1 MNLSGFEVKPCRS
14 GMAFDVLPRQAMKVD
29 LAKAC
34 QRFREKGFAVEAET
48 PVVAMVRVKGK
59 PVSVYASGR
68 LQVRQT
74 RALEEARAI
83 ATEIVR
89 LL

>member
-1 MNLSGFEVKPCRS
+1 MDLSGFEVKPCRS

-34 QRFREKGFAVEAET
+34 QRFREKGFEVEAET
-48 PVVAMVRVKGK
+48 PVVAIVRVKGK
-59 PVSVYASGR
+59 PVSVYAGGR

-74 RALEEARAI
+74 RVLEEARAI
-83 ATEIVR
+83 AAEVVGLI
-89 LL
+89 